1 MVEWTHTF
9 CSQHILD
16 FSEANP
22 TANIKESTWGFQ
34 RAFFPAR
41 FTQTLVSKECA
52 DLASAL
58 VCAKVCSLCI
68 LSPSIYTHKNAGFH
82 ETARLA
88 KNVRIKKYICKPGL
102 SRKVAQLKLQVYI
115 YISLLLLKS
124 FLCFLNNSPCVL
136 CRFLRSLVP
145 FPMPRR
151 PYPWP
156 LWIALSVA
164 SVRRSVARTS
174 PMSLAPWPSS

>member
-22 TANIKESTWGFQ
+22 TANIKKSTWGFQ

-115 YISLLLLKS
+115 YIYRSCCWNLSFVSLITRLVYSVGFSGPWFL
-124 FLCFLNNSPCVL
+124 FLCRADLILGL
-136 CRFLRSLVP
+136 CGLP
-145 FPMPRR
+145 
-151 PYPWP
+151 
-156 LWIALSVA
+156 
-164 SVRRSVARTS
+164 
-174 PMSLAPWPSS
+174 